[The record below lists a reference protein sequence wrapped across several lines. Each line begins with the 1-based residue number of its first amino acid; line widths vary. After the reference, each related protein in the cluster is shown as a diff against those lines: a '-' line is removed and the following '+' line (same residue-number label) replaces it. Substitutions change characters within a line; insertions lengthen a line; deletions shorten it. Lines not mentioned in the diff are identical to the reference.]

1 MICPAW
7 IGSGYIDHT
16 GNHMKRELLTD
27 DELRELLMQRKIRSR
42 EARVAAYRAAGRIV
56 DAENAPINDDLIY
69 NPDTK
74 TIERHS
80 GGKVIRRI
88 DVILLIIEI
97 LAVIGIIFL
106 LGRGSSILRN
116 LNDEAARAFA
126 VPTVTPTALIQA
138 VVLPG
143 GHTAPD
149 AVGNASFNE
158 NEIPEH
164 LRGLVSVQAAA
175 SVPVDN
181 DTGRIIRVGV
191 PAIGVD
197 APVVQGDDWEA
208 LKTGVG
214 LNASSGIPG
223 KPGNVILS
231 GHNDIFGQV
240 FRELDRLV
248 PGDEILLLTEKNA
261 YTYIVTGTQIVQPS
275 QVEVMRQ
282 TEDSTLTLIS
292 CYPYL
297 VDTQRI
303 VVSAIL
309 RQ

>member
-1 MICPAW
+1 
-7 IGSGYIDHT
+7 
-16 GNHMKRELLTD
+16 MKHEQLLTD
-27 DELRELLMQRKIRSR
+27 DELHEMLVQRKIRSR

-56 DAENAPINDDLIY
+56 DADNAPINEDLIY
-69 NPDTK
+69 NTETK
-74 TIERHS
+74 TIERVS
-80 GGKVIRRI
+80 GSRTIRRI
-88 DVILLIIEI
+88 DIILLIIEI
-97 LAVIGIIFL
+97 LAVIGVVIL
-106 LGRGSSILRN
+106 LGRGSTILRT
-116 LNDEAARAFA
+116 LNDEASRAFS

-149 AVGNASFNE
+149 AIGNAVFNE

-164 LRGLVSVQAAA
+164 LRGLVNVQATAV
-175 SVPVDN
+175 VPVIDN
-181 DTGRIIRVGV
+181 DTGRIIRIGI
-191 PAIGVD
+191 PAINVD

-214 LNASSGIPG
+214 LNAGSGVPG
-223 KPGNVILS
+223 KSGNVILS

-240 FRELDRLV
+240 FRELDRLD
-248 PGDEILLLTEKNA
+248 PGDEVVLLTEKNS
-261 YTYIVTGTQIVQPS
+261 YTYLVTGTRIVQPS

-303 VVSAIL
+303 VVSANL
-309 RQ
+309 KK

>member
-1 MICPAW
+1 
-7 IGSGYIDHT
+7 
-16 GNHMKRELLTD
+16 MKREQSLTD
-27 DELRELLMQRKIRSR
+27 DELHEMLMQRKIRSR

-56 DAENAPINDDLIY
+56 DADNAPINEDLLY
-69 NPDTK
+69 NTETK
-74 TIERHS
+74 TIERVS
-80 GGKVIRRI
+80 GSRTFRRI
-88 DVILLIIEI
+88 DIILLIVEI
-97 LAVIGIIFL
+97 LALIGVVVL
-106 LGRGSSILRN
+106 LGRGSSILRT
-116 LNDEAARAFA
+116 LNDEASRAFSM
-126 VPTVTPTALIQA
+126 PTPAPTALIQA

-149 AVGNASFNE
+149 AIGNASFNE

-164 LRGLVSVQAAA
+164 LRGLVSVQATAPA
-175 SVPVDN
+175 PVDSG
-181 DTGRIIRVGV
+181 TGRIIRVGIA
-191 PAIGVD
+191 AINVD

-214 LNASSGIPG
+214 LNNTSGIPG
-223 KPGNVILS
+223 KSGNVILS

-240 FRELDRLV
+240 FRDLDRLV
-248 PGDEILLLTEKNA
+248 PGDEIVLLTEKNA

-303 VVSAIL
+303 VVSARL
-309 RQ
+309 K

>member
-1 MICPAW
+1 
-7 IGSGYIDHT
+7 
-16 GNHMKRELLTD
+16 MKREQLTD

-42 EARVAAYRAAGRIV
+42 EARISAYRSSGRV
-56 DAENAPINDDLIY
+56 TDGDNAPINEDLIY
-69 NPDTK
+69 NTDTK
-74 TIERHS
+74 TIERVGS
-80 GGKVIRRI
+80 GRTIRRI
-88 DVILLIIEI
+88 DFILLIVEI
-97 LAVIGIIFL
+97 LALIGVVIL
-106 LGRGSSILRN
+106 LGRGSNILRS
-116 LNDEAARAFA
+116 LNEEASHAFN
-126 VPTVTPTALIQA
+126 VPTITPTALIQA

-158 NEIPEH
+158 SEIPEH
-164 LRGLVSVQAAA
+164 LRGLINVQSTAV
-175 SVPVDN
+175 VPIDS
-181 DTGRIIRVGV
+181 DTGRIIR
-191 PAIGVD
+191 IGIPVINVD

-214 LNASSGIPG
+214 LNAASGAPG

-240 FRELDRLV
+240 FRELDRLKV
-248 PGDEILLLTEKNA
+248 GDEIMLLSEKNA
-261 YTYIVTGTQIVQPS
+261 YTYLVTGTQIVQPS

-297 VDTQRI
+297 IDNQRI
-303 VVSAIL
+303 VVSANL
-309 RQ
+309 KK

>member
-1 MICPAW
+1 
-7 IGSGYIDHT
+7 
-16 GNHMKRELLTD
+16 MKREQLTD

-42 EARVAAYRAAGRIV
+42 EARVSAYRASGRV
-56 DAENAPINDDLIY
+56 TDADNAPINEDLIY
-69 NPDTK
+69 NTETK
-74 TIERHS
+74 AIERVSS
-80 GGKVIRRI
+80 GRVIRKI
-88 DVILLIIEI
+88 DFILLIVEI
-97 LAVIGIIFL
+97 MALIGVVIL
-106 LGRGSSILRN
+106 LGRGSNILRS
-116 LNDEAARAFA
+116 LNEEASRAFN
-126 VPTVTPTALIQA
+126 VPTITPTALIQA

-164 LRGLVSVQAAA
+164 LRGLINVRATAV
-175 SVPVDN
+175 VPVDN
-181 DTGRIIRVGV
+181 DSGRIIRIGI
-191 PAIGVD
+191 PAINVD

-214 LNASSGIPG
+214 LNAASGAPG

-240 FRELDRLV
+240 FRELDRLKV
-248 PGDEILLLTEKNA
+248 GDEIMLLSEKNA
-261 YTYIVTGTQIVQPS
+261 YTYLVTGTQIVQPS

-297 VDTQRI
+297 IDNQRI
-303 VVSAIL
+303 VVSASL
-309 RQ
+309 KK

>member
-1 MICPAW
+1 
-7 IGSGYIDHT
+7 
-16 GNHMKRELLTD
+16 MKREQLTD

-42 EARVAAYRAAGRIV
+42 EARVSAYRASGRV
-56 DAENAPINDDLIY
+56 TDADNAPINEDLIY
-69 NPDTK
+69 NTETK
-74 TIERHS
+74 TIERVNS
-80 GGKVIRRI
+80 GRVIRKI
-88 DVILLIIEI
+88 DFILLVVEI
-97 LAVIGIIFL
+97 LALIGVVIL
-106 LGRGSSILRN
+106 LGRGSNILRN
-116 LNDEAARAFA
+116 LNEEASRAFN
-126 VPTVTPTALIQA
+126 VPTITPTALIQA

-158 NEIPEH
+158 SEIPEH
-164 LRGLVSVQAAA
+164 LRGLINVRATAV
-175 SVPVDN
+175 VPVDN
-181 DTGRIIRVGV
+181 DSGRIIRIGI
-191 PAIGVD
+191 PAINVD

-214 LNASSGIPG
+214 LNAASGAPG

-240 FRELDRLV
+240 FRELDRLKV
-248 PGDEILLLTEKNA
+248 GDEIMLLSEKNA
-261 YTYIVTGTQIVQPS
+261 YTYLVTGTQIVQPS

-297 VDTQRI
+297 IDNQRI
-303 VVSAIL
+303 VVSANL
-309 RQ
+309 KK

>member
-1 MICPAW
+1 
-7 IGSGYIDHT
+7 
-16 GNHMKRELLTD
+16 MKREQSLTD
-27 DELRELLMQRKIRSR
+27 DELHEMLMQRKIRSR

-56 DAENAPINDDLIY
+56 DADNAPINEDLLY
-69 NPDTK
+69 NTETK
-74 TIERHS
+74 TIERVS
-80 GGKVIRRI
+80 GSRTFRRI
-88 DVILLIIEI
+88 DIILLIVEI
-97 LAVIGIIFL
+97 LALIGVVVL
-106 LGRGSSILRN
+106 LGRGSSILRT
-116 LNDEAARAFA
+116 LNDEASRAFSM
-126 VPTVTPTALIQA
+126 PTPAPTALIQA

-149 AVGNASFNE
+149 AIGNASFNE

-164 LRGLVSVQAAA
+164 LRGLVNIQATAP
-175 SVPVDN
+175 VPVDN
-181 DTGRIIRVGV
+181 STGRIIRIGIA
-191 PAIGVD
+191 AINVD

-214 LNASSGIPG
+214 LNAGSGIPG
-223 KPGNVILS
+223 KSGNVILS

-240 FRELDRLV
+240 FRDLDRLV
-248 PGDEILLLTEKNA
+248 PGDEIVLLTEKNA

-303 VVSAIL
+303 VVSARL
-309 RQ
+309 K

>member
-1 MICPAW
+1 
-7 IGSGYIDHT
+7 
-16 GNHMKRELLTD
+16 MKREQLTD

-42 EARVAAYRAAGRIV
+42 EARVSAYRASGRV
-56 DAENAPINDDLIY
+56 TDADNAPINEDLIY
-69 NPDTK
+69 NTETK
-74 TIERHS
+74 TIERVSS
-80 GGKVIRRI
+80 GRVIRKI
-88 DVILLIIEI
+88 DFILLVVEI
-97 LAVIGIIFL
+97 LALIGVVIL
-106 LGRGSSILRN
+106 LGRGSNILRS
-116 LNDEAARAFA
+116 LNEEASRAFN
-126 VPTVTPTALIQA
+126 VPTITPTALIQA

-158 NEIPEH
+158 SEIPEH
-164 LRGLVSVQAAA
+164 LRGLINVRATAV
-175 SVPVDN
+175 VPVDN
-181 DTGRIIRVGV
+181 DSGRIIRIGI
-191 PAIGVD
+191 PAINVD

-214 LNASSGIPG
+214 LNAASGAPG

-240 FRELDRLV
+240 FRELDRLKV
-248 PGDEILLLTEKNA
+248 GDEIMLLSEKNA
-261 YTYIVTGTQIVQPS
+261 YTYLVTGTQIVQPS

-297 VDTQRI
+297 IDNQRI
-303 VVSAIL
+303 VVSANL
-309 RQ
+309 KK

>member
-1 MICPAW
+1 
-7 IGSGYIDHT
+7 
-16 GNHMKRELLTD
+16 MKREQLTD

-42 EARVAAYRAAGRIV
+42 EARVSAYRASGRVI
-56 DAENAPINDDLIY
+56 DADNAPINEDLIY
-69 NPDTK
+69 NTE
-74 TIERHS
+74 TQRIERVS
-80 GGKVIRRI
+80 GGRTIRRI
-88 DVILLIIEI
+88 DIILLIIEI
-97 LAVIGIIFL
+97 AAVIAVVILI
-106 LGRGSSILRN
+106 GRGSSILRN
-116 LNDEAARAFA
+116 LNEEASRAFS

-149 AVGNASFNE
+149 AVGNAVFNE

-164 LRGLVSVQAAA
+164 LRGLVSVRAT
-175 SVPVDN
+175 PVMPIDSSA
-181 DTGRIIRVGV
+181 GRIIRIGI
-191 PAIGVD
+191 PAINVD

-214 LNASSGIPG
+214 LNAESGLPG

-240 FRELDRLV
+240 FRELDRLKA
-248 PGDEILLLTEKNA
+248 GDEIMILTEKNA
-261 YTYIVTGTQIVQPS
+261 YTYLVTGTQIVQPS

-303 VVSAIL
+303 VVSAAL
-309 RQ
+309 KQ

>member
-1 MICPAW
+1 
-7 IGSGYIDHT
+7 
-16 GNHMKRELLTD
+16 MKREQLSD

-42 EARVAAYRAAGRIV
+42 EARVAAYRANGRVV
-56 DAENAPINDDLIY
+56 DADNAPINDDLY
-69 NPDTK
+69 YDTG
-74 TIERHS
+74 TGRIERQS
-80 GGKVIRRI
+80 GSRLLRRI
-88 DVILLIIEI
+88 DIILLAVEI
-97 LAVIGIIFL
+97 AAVIGMVILI
-106 LGRGSSILRN
+106 GRGSSILQA
-116 LNDEAARAFA
+116 LNEEASRAFT

-149 AVGNASFNE
+149 AVGNAVFNE
-158 NEIPEH
+158 SEIPEH
-164 LRGLVSVQAAA
+164 LRGLVTVRATP
-175 SVPVDN
+175 VIPVDSS
-181 DTGRIIRVGV
+181 TGRIIRVGI

-214 LNASSGIPG
+214 LNAASGVPG
-223 KPGNVILS
+223 KPGNIILS

-240 FRELDRLV
+240 FRELDRLK

-261 YTYIVTGTQIVQPS
+261 YSYSVTGTQVVRPS

-297 VDTQRI
+297 VDNQRI
-303 VVSAIL
+303 VVSASL

>member
-1 MICPAW
+1 
-7 IGSGYIDHT
+7 
-16 GNHMKRELLTD
+16 MKREQLTD

-42 EARVAAYRAAGRIV
+42 EARVSAYRASGRV
-56 DAENAPINDDLIY
+56 TDADNAPINEDLIY
-69 NPDTK
+69 NTETK
-74 TIERHS
+74 TIERVSS
-80 GGKVIRRI
+80 GRVIRKI
-88 DVILLIIEI
+88 DFILLVVEI
-97 LAVIGIIFL
+97 LALIGVVIL
-106 LGRGSSILRN
+106 LGRGSNILRS
-116 LNDEAARAFA
+116 LNEEASRAFN
-126 VPTVTPTALIQA
+126 VPTITPTALIQA

-158 NEIPEH
+158 SEIPEH
-164 LRGLVSVQAAA
+164 LRGLINVRATAV
-175 SVPVDN
+175 VPVDN
-181 DTGRIIRVGV
+181 DSGRIIRIGI
-191 PAIGVD
+191 PAINVD

-214 LNASSGIPG
+214 LNAASGAPG

-240 FRELDRLV
+240 FRELDRLKV
-248 PGDEILLLTEKNA
+248 GDEIMLLSEKNA
-261 YTYIVTGTQIVQPS
+261 YIYLVTGTQIVQPS

-297 VDTQRI
+297 IDNQRI
-303 VVSAIL
+303 VVSANL
-309 RQ
+309 KK

>member
-1 MICPAW
+1 
-7 IGSGYIDHT
+7 
-16 GNHMKRELLTD
+16 MKREQLSD

-42 EARVAAYRAAGRIV
+42 EARVSAYRAAGRIV
-56 DAENAPINDDLIY
+56 DADNAPINEDLIY
-69 NPDTK
+69 NTE
-74 TIERHS
+74 TQRIERVS
-80 GGKVIRRI
+80 GGRTIRRI
-88 DVILLIIEI
+88 DIFLLIVEI
-97 LAVIGIIFL
+97 LAVIAVVILI
-106 LGRGSSILRN
+106 GRGSSILQT
-116 LNDEAARAFA
+116 LNEEASRAFS

-149 AVGNASFNE
+149 AVGNAVFNE
-158 NEIPEH
+158 SEIPEH
-164 LRGLVSVQAAA
+164 LRGLVSVR
-175 SVPVDN
+175 STPVVPIDS
-181 DTGRIIRVGV
+181 DSGRIIRIGI
-191 PAIGVD
+191 PAINVD

-214 LNASSGIPG
+214 LNAESGLPG

-231 GHNDIFGQV
+231 GHNDIYGQV
-240 FRELDRLV
+240 FRELDRLTT
-248 PGDEILLLTEKNA
+248 GDEILLLTEKNA

-303 VVSAIL
+303 VVSAAL
-309 RQ
+309 KK

>member
-1 MICPAW
+1 
-7 IGSGYIDHT
+7 
-16 GNHMKRELLTD
+16 MKREQLTD

-42 EARVAAYRAAGRIV
+42 EARVSAYRASGRVI
-56 DAENAPINDDLIY
+56 DADNAPINDDLIY
-69 NPDTK
+69 NTE
-74 TIERHS
+74 TQRIERVS
-80 GGKVIRRI
+80 GGRTIRRI
-88 DVILLIIEI
+88 DIILLIIEI
-97 LAVIGIIFL
+97 AAVIAVVILI
-106 LGRGSSILRN
+106 GRGSSILRN
-116 LNDEAARAFA
+116 LNEEASRAFS

-149 AVGNASFNE
+149 AVGNAVFNE

-164 LRGLVSVQAAA
+164 LRGLVSVRATPV
-175 SVPVDN
+175 VPVDSSA
-181 DTGRIIRVGV
+181 GRIIRIGI
-191 PAIGVD
+191 PAINVD

-214 LNASSGIPG
+214 LNAESGLPG

-240 FRELDRLV
+240 FRELDRLKT
-248 PGDEILLLTEKNA
+248 GDEIMILTEKNA
-261 YTYIVTGTQIVQPS
+261 YTYLVTGTQIVQPS

-303 VVSAIL
+303 VVSASL
-309 RQ
+309 KQ

>member
-1 MICPAW
+1 
-7 IGSGYIDHT
+7 
-16 GNHMKRELLTD
+16 MKREQLTD

-42 EARVAAYRAAGRIV
+42 EARVAAYRASGRV
-56 DAENAPINDDLIY
+56 ADAENAPINDDLIY
-69 NPDTK
+69 NTETK
-74 TIERHS
+74 RIEHR
-80 GGKVIRRI
+80 GGGRAFRRI
-88 DVILLIIEI
+88 DIILLVIEI
-97 LAVIGIIFL
+97 LALIGVIVL
-106 LGRGSSILRN
+106 LGRGSSILRA
-116 LNDEAARAFA
+116 LNDEASRAFTA
-126 VPTVTPTALIQA
+126 PTVTPTALIQA

-158 NEIPEH
+158 SEIPEH
-164 LRGLVSVQAAA
+164 LRGLVSVRPTV
-175 SVPVDN
+175 SVPVDS
-181 DTGRIIRVGV
+181 DTGRIIRVGI
-191 PAIGVD
+191 PAINVD

-214 LNASSGIPG
+214 LNAASGIPG
-223 KPGNVILS
+223 KAGNVILS

-240 FRELDRLV
+240 FRDLDKLQ
-248 PGDEILLLTEKNA
+248 PGDEIMLLTEKNA
-261 YTYIVTGTQIVQPS
+261 YTYIVAGTQVVQPS

-303 VVSAIL
+303 VVSANL
-309 RQ
+309 RR

>member
-1 MICPAW
+1 MA
-7 IGSGYIDHT
+7 
-16 GNHMKRELLTD
+16 REQLTD
-27 DELRELLMQRKIRSR
+27 DELHELLMQRKIRNK

-56 DAENAPINDDLIY
+56 DAENAPINEEFLYD
-69 NPDTK
+69 PETK
-74 TIERHS
+74 QVRRVS
-80 GGKVIRRI
+80 GSRTFRRI
-88 DVILLIIEI
+88 DIFLLVVEI
-97 LAVIGIIFL
+97 LALIGVIIL
-106 LGRGSSILRN
+106 LGRGSSILRS
-116 LNDEAARAFA
+116 LNDEASQAFSA
-126 VPTVTPTALIQA
+126 PIATPTPLIQA

-149 AVGNASFNE
+149 ALGNVSFNE
-158 NEIPEH
+158 AEIPEH
-164 LRGLVSVQAAA
+164 LRGLVSIQAT
-175 SVPVDN
+175 PVVKVDS
-181 DTGRIIRVGV
+181 DTGRIIRVGI
-191 PAIGVD
+191 PSIGVD

-240 FRELDRLV
+240 FRSLDRLSG
-248 PGDEILLLTEKNA
+248 GDEIVLLTEKNA
-261 YTYIVTGTQIVQPS
+261 YTYIVTDKQIVQPS

-303 VVSAIL
+303 VISAKL
-309 RQ
+309 KN

>member
-1 MICPAW
+1 
-7 IGSGYIDHT
+7 
-16 GNHMKRELLTD
+16 MKREQSLTD
-27 DELRELLMQRKIRSR
+27 DELHEMLMQRKIRSR

-56 DAENAPINDDLIY
+56 DADNAPINEDLLY
-69 NPDTK
+69 NTETK
-74 TIERHS
+74 TIERVS
-80 GGKVIRRI
+80 GSRTFRRI
-88 DVILLIIEI
+88 DIILLIVEI
-97 LAVIGIIFL
+97 LALIGVVVL
-106 LGRGSSILRN
+106 LGRGSSILRT
-116 LNDEAARAFA
+116 LNDEASRAFSM
-126 VPTVTPTALIQA
+126 PTPAPTALIQA

-149 AVGNASFNE
+149 AIGNASFNE

-164 LRGLVSVQAAA
+164 LRGLVNIQATAP
-175 SVPVDN
+175 VPVDN
-181 DTGRIIRVGV
+181 STGRIIRIGIA
-191 PAIGVD
+191 AINVD

-214 LNASSGIPG
+214 LNAGSGIPG
-223 KPGNVILS
+223 KSGNVILS

-240 FRELDRLV
+240 FRDLDRLV
-248 PGDEILLLTEKNA
+248 PGDGIVLLTEKNA

-303 VVSAIL
+303 VVSARL
-309 RQ
+309 K

>member
-1 MICPAW
+1 MR
-7 IGSGYIDHT
+7 
-16 GNHMKRELLTD
+16 REQLTD
-27 DELRELLMQRKIRSR
+27 DELHEMLMQRKIRGR

-56 DAENAPINDDLIY
+56 DADNAPINEDLIY
-69 NPDTK
+69 NTETK
-74 TIERHS
+74 TIERVS
-80 GGKVIRRI
+80 GSRTFRRI
-88 DVILLIIEI
+88 DIILLLVEI
-97 LAVIGIIFL
+97 LALIGVVIL
-106 LGRGSSILRN
+106 LGRGSAILRS
-116 LNDEAARAFA
+116 LNEEASRAFS

-149 AVGNASFNE
+149 AIGNASFNE
-158 NEIPEH
+158 SEIPEH
-164 LRGLVSVQAAA
+164 LRGFVQIQATP
-175 SVPVDN
+175 VIPVDS
-181 DTGRIIRVGV
+181 DTGRIIRIGIS
-191 PAIGVD
+191 AINVD
-197 APVVQGDDWEA
+197 APVTEGDDWEA

-223 KPGNVILS
+223 KAGNVILS
-231 GHNDIFGQV
+231 GHNDIYGQV
-240 FRELDRLV
+240 FRDLDRLR
-248 PGDEILLLTEKNA
+248 PGDEIVLLTEKMA
-261 YTYIVTGTQIVQPS
+261 YTYIVTGTQIVQPA

-303 VVSAIL
+303 VVSASL

>member
-1 MICPAW
+1 M
-7 IGSGYIDHT
+7 
-16 GNHMKRELLTD
+16 
-27 DELRELLMQRKIRSR
+27 LMQRKIRSR

-56 DAENAPINDDLIY
+56 DADNAPINEDLLY
-69 NPDTK
+69 NTETK
-74 TIERHS
+74 TIERVS
-80 GGKVIRRI
+80 GSRTFRRI
-88 DVILLIIEI
+88 DIILLIVEI
-97 LAVIGIIFL
+97 LALIGVVVL
-106 LGRGSSILRN
+106 LGRGSSILRA
-116 LNDEAARAFA
+116 LNDEASRAFSM
-126 VPTVTPTALIQA
+126 PTPAPTALIQA

-149 AVGNASFNE
+149 AIGNASFNE

-164 LRGLVSVQAAA
+164 LRGLVNIQATAP
-175 SVPVDN
+175 VPVDN
-181 DTGRIIRVGV
+181 STGRIIRIGIA
-191 PAIGVD
+191 AINVD

-214 LNASSGIPG
+214 LNAGSGIPG
-223 KPGNVILS
+223 KSGNVILS

-240 FRELDRLV
+240 FRDLDRLV
-248 PGDEILLLTEKNA
+248 PGDEIVLLTEKNA

-303 VVSAIL
+303 VVSARL
-309 RQ
+309 K

>member
-1 MICPAW
+1 
-7 IGSGYIDHT
+7 
-16 GNHMKRELLTD
+16 MKRELLTD

-42 EARVAAYRAAGRIV
+42 EARVAAYRASGRVI
-56 DAENAPINDDLIY
+56 DAENAPINEDLIY
-69 NPDTK
+69 NTETK
-74 TIERHS
+74 TIERQS
-80 GGKVIRRI
+80 GGKAFRRI
-88 DVILLIIEI
+88 DVILLVIEI

-106 LGRGSSILRN
+106 LGRGSSILKT

-126 VPTVTPTALIQA
+126 VPTITPTALIQA

-149 AVGNASFNE
+149 AVGNAAFNE

-164 LRGLVSVQAAA
+164 LRGLVSVRAADPA
-175 SVPVDN
+175 PVDS
-181 DTGRIIRVGV
+181 DAGRIIRVGI
-191 PAIGVD
+191 PGIGVD

-303 VVSAIL
+303 VVSAVL

>member
-1 MICPAW
+1 
-7 IGSGYIDHT
+7 
-16 GNHMKRELLTD
+16 MKREQLTD
-27 DELRELLMQRKIRSR
+27 DELHELLMQRKIRSR
-42 EARVAAYRAAGRIV
+42 EARVSAYRASGRV
-56 DAENAPINDDLIY
+56 VNAEQAPINEDLIY
-69 NPDTK
+69 NTETR
-74 TIERHS
+74 TIERRS
-80 GGKVIRRI
+80 GSRTFRRI
-88 DVILLIIEI
+88 DVILLVIEV
-97 LAVIGIIFL
+97 LAVVGFIIL
-106 LGRGSSILRN
+106 LGRGSSILRS
-116 LNDEAARAFA
+116 LNSEASRAFA
-126 VPTVTPTALIQA
+126 MPTVTPTALIQV

-158 NEIPEH
+158 SEIPEH
-164 LRGLVSVQAAA
+164 LRNLVSVRATAA
-175 SVPVDN
+175 VPVDSG
-181 DTGRIIRVGV
+181 TGRIIRIGIA
-191 PAIGVD
+191 AIGVD

-223 KPGNVILS
+223 KAGNVILS

-303 VVSAIL
+303 VISASL

>member
-1 MICPAW
+1 
-7 IGSGYIDHT
+7 
-16 GNHMKRELLTD
+16 MKREQSLTD
-27 DELRELLMQRKIRSR
+27 DELHEMLMQRKIRSR

-56 DAENAPINDDLIY
+56 DADNAPINEDLLY
-69 NPDTK
+69 NTETK
-74 TIERHS
+74 TIERVS
-80 GGKVIRRI
+80 GSRTFRRI
-88 DVILLIIEI
+88 DIILLIVEI
-97 LAVIGIIFL
+97 LALIGVVVL
-106 LGRGSSILRN
+106 LGRGSSILRA
-116 LNDEAARAFA
+116 LNDEASRAFSM
-126 VPTVTPTALIQA
+126 PTPAPTALIQA

-149 AVGNASFNE
+149 AIGNASFNE

-164 LRGLVSVQAAA
+164 LRGLVNIQATAP
-175 SVPVDN
+175 VPVDN
-181 DTGRIIRVGV
+181 STGRIIRIGIA
-191 PAIGVD
+191 AINVD

-214 LNASSGIPG
+214 LNAGSGIPG
-223 KPGNVILS
+223 KSGNVILS

-240 FRELDRLV
+240 FRDLDRLV
-248 PGDEILLLTEKNA
+248 PGDGIVLLTEKNA

-303 VVSAIL
+303 VVSARL
-309 RQ
+309 K

>member
-1 MICPAW
+1 
-7 IGSGYIDHT
+7 
-16 GNHMKRELLTD
+16 MKREQLTD

-42 EARVAAYRAAGRIV
+42 EARVSAYRAAGRIV
-56 DAENAPINDDLIY
+56 DAENAPINEDLIY
-69 NPDTK
+69 NTETR
-74 TIERHS
+74 TIERVS
-80 GGKVIRRI
+80 GGRTFRRI

-97 LAVIGIIFL
+97 LAVIGVIVL
-106 LGRGSSILRN
+106 LGRGSSILRD
-116 LNDEAARAFA
+116 LNSEASRAF
-126 VPTVTPTALIQA
+126 VMPTITPTALIQA

-149 AVGNASFNE
+149 AIGNAAFNE
-158 NEIPEH
+158 SEIPEH
-164 LRGLVSVQAAA
+164 LRSLVSVRATAP
-175 SVPVDN
+175 VPVDS
-181 DTGRIIRVGV
+181 DTGRIIRIGIA
-191 PAIGVD
+191 AIGVD

-248 PGDEILLLTEKNA
+248 PGDEIMLLTEKNA

-303 VVSAIL
+303 VVSARA